1 MLKRHR
7 LFGLFT
13 LLMVFSLIVAACSS
27 APGADSSKSEA
38 QKGKTRTIE
47 HVMGKTE
54 VPETPKRVVV
64 LTNEGIEALL
74 ALGVKPV
81 GAVEGFTGGWYPHIA
96 KEMEGVTSVG
106 TEHQPNLEA
115 IAKLKPDLII
125 GMKMRQEKVYKQLSA
140 IAPTVFSDKLR
151 GDWKEN
157 FKLYAKTVNKEA
169 EGQKLIAAFDKK
181 VEEVKKKA
189 GDLTK
194 KKISIVRFMPG
205 KVRIYQGDT
214 FTGVIFKQ
222 LGWARPELQA
232 KNEFAVEVTRE
243 RIPDMDGDILL
254 YFTYTPKKDGDSAL
268 KLEKEF
274 TNDPLWKNLNAV
286 KNQQVFKVDDII
298 WNTAGGIKAA
308 NLMLDE
314 LSNKYIPQ
322 FKK

>member
-1 MLKRHR
+1 MFKRHF
-7 LFGLFT
+7 LGLFNIIFI
-13 LLMVFSLIVAACSS
+13 LSMLMAGCGSI
-27 APGADSSKSEA
+27 PTQSSKEEN
-38 QKGKTRTIE
+38 KGKSRTIE
-47 HVMGKTE
+47 HVMGKTK
-54 VPETPKRVVV
+54 VPEHPKRIVV
-64 LTNEGIEALL
+64 LTNEGTEALL
-74 ALGVKPV
+74 ALGIKPV
-81 GAVEGFTGGWYPHIA
+81 GAIQGFTGEFYPHIA
-96 KEMEGVTSVG
+96 KELQGVTSVG
-106 TEHQPNLEA
+106 TEHAPSLET
-115 IAKLKPDLII
+115 IMKLKPDLII
-125 GMKMRQEKVYKQLSA
+125 GMKMRQEKIYNQLSK

-157 FKLYAKTVNKEA
+157 FSLYAKAVNKEA
-169 EGQKLIAAFDKK
+169 EGKKLLADYDKK
-181 VEEVKKKA
+181 LEEVKKKA
-189 GDLTK
+189 GDLTQ
-194 KKISIVRFMPG
+194 KKISVVRFMPG

-214 FTGVIFKQ
+214 FTGNIFKQ

-232 KNEFAVEVTRE
+232 KNEFALEVTRE

-254 YFTYTPKKDGDSAL
+254 YFTYTPKKDGSGAL
-268 KLEKEF
+268 QLEKEF